1 LYQQNSKTMTTSNEL
16 NWMIKAAKITK
27 EYAECVEKKFTGKLP
42 YRMVMNAIL
51 KNEWTNKS
59 ENNAYWN
66 VSNTNSEKVNYS
78 LHYTMKTGIVEFTM
92 YEAK

>member
-1 LYQQNSKTMTTSNEL
+1 MTTSNEL
-16 NWMIKAAKITK
+16 NWMMKAAKITK

-51 KNEWTNKS
+51 NNEWTNKS
-59 ENNAYWN
+59 ENNAFWN
-66 VSNTNSEKVNYS
+66 VSNTNSEKINFS
-78 LHYTMKTGIVEFTM
+78 LHYTMKTGIVEFTI

>member
-1 LYQQNSKTMTTSNEL
+1 MTISNEL

-27 EYAECVEKKFTGKLP
+27 EYVECVEKKFTGKLP

-66 VSNTNSEKVNYS
+66 VSNTKSDKVNYS

>member
-1 LYQQNSKTMTTSNEL
+1 MTTSNEL

-27 EYAECVEKKFTGKLP
+27 EYAECIEKKFTGKLP

-51 KNEWTNKS
+51 NNTWTNKS

-66 VSNTNSEKVNYS
+66 VSNTDSDVINYS
-78 LHYTMKTGIVEFTM
+78 LHYTMKTGIVEFTI
-92 YEAK
+92 YEAR